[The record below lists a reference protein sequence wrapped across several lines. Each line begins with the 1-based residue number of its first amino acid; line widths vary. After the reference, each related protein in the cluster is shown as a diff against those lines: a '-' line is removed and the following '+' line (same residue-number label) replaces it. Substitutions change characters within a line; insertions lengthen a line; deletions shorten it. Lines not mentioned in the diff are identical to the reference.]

1 MNLIIS
7 SLILTNHK
15 VICEPSVIKSE
26 SQVKRILPVTIR
38 AKDLSPIV
46 PKDMLYAM
54 LYNLNCKQ
62 LFDKE
67 IVVFY
72 FFDFCDLT
80 RHVSKLAA
88 AANYVFPRN
97 SRFFVPRV
105 ATFKTVYVF
114 NIAKTIFREMLTV
127 FLYIVHNCKSR
138 LIIHMQI
145 LMMRNDYQANKKE
158 PKLRSTKS
166 SSYFFQ

>member
-1 MNLIIS
+1 MKYRRWLGILEIS
-7 SLILTNHK
+7 LDCVSYLR
-15 VICEPSVIKSE
+15 VWER
-26 SQVKRILPVTIR
+26 SQ
-38 AKDLSPIV
+38 
-46 PKDMLYAM
+46 
-54 LYNLNCKQ
+54 N
-62 LFDKE
+62 
-67 IVVFY
+67 
-72 FFDFCDLT
+72 

-88 AANYVFPRN
+88 AANFAFPRN

-127 FLYIVHNCKSR
+127 FLYIVLIRKSR
-138 LIIHMQI
+138 LITHMQI

-166 SSYFFQ
+166 SSYFFQWKGIYFEIKRIFDSFYFDK

>member
-1 MNLIIS
+1 M
-7 SLILTNHK
+7 
-15 VICEPSVIKSE
+15 
-26 SQVKRILPVTIR
+26 R
-38 AKDLSPIV
+38 
-46 PKDMLYAM
+46 
-54 LYNLNCKQ
+54 
-62 LFDKE
+62 
-67 IVVFY
+67 
-72 FFDFCDLT
+72 

-88 AANYVFPRN
+88 AANFAFPRN

-127 FLYIVHNCKSR
+127 FLYIVLIRKSR
-138 LIIHMQI
+138 PIIHMQI

>member
-1 MNLIIS
+1 M
-7 SLILTNHK
+7 
-15 VICEPSVIKSE
+15 
-26 SQVKRILPVTIR
+26 R
-38 AKDLSPIV
+38 
-46 PKDMLYAM
+46 
-54 LYNLNCKQ
+54 
-62 LFDKE
+62 
-67 IVVFY
+67 
-72 FFDFCDLT
+72 

-88 AANYVFPRN
+88 AANFAFPRN

-127 FLYIVHNCKSR
+127 FLYIVLIPKSR
-138 LIIHMQI
+138 LITHMQI

>member
-1 MNLIIS
+1 MSAIFRKILQLKIS
-7 SLILTNHK
+7 DPK
-15 VICEPSVIKSE
+15 WVIFTFKMLLCPQISTYKAETWHVI
-26 SQVKRILPVTIR
+26 
-38 AKDLSPIV
+38 
-46 PKDMLYAM
+46 
-54 LYNLNCKQ
+54 
-62 LFDKE
+62 
-67 IVVFY
+67 
-72 FFDFCDLT
+72 

-88 AANYVFPRN
+88 AANFAFPRN
-97 SRFFVPRV
+97 SRFFVLRV

-127 FLYIVHNCKSR
+127 FLYIVLIRKSR

-166 SSYFFQ
+166 SSNFFQ

>member
-1 MNLIIS
+1 MTHNVCDINNTGKGLR
-7 SLILTNHK
+7 LTN
-15 VICEPSVIKSE
+15 
-26 SQVKRILPVTIR
+26 LPRGVS
-38 AKDLSPIV
+38 D
-46 PKDMLYAM
+46 
-54 LYNLNCKQ
+54 
-62 LFDKE
+62 
-67 IVVFY
+67 
-72 FFDFCDLT
+72 T

-88 AANYVFPRN
+88 AANFAFPRN
-97 SRFFVPRV
+97 SRFFVLRV

-127 FLYIVHNCKSR
+127 FLYIVLIRKSR

-166 SSYFFQ
+166 SSYFFQYEK